1 MAGSTGWDEVGDRVF
16 VRRYEFYDQNIGV
29 ILGRDAALV
38 IDTRTTHVQARE
50 ILDDLRE
57 LTSAQVEVVIDT
69 HGHFDHAYGNR
80 AFRPA
85 TIWGHVG
92 CRPFMERTGEARRER
107 IMSELPDLADDIR
120 EVEIDP
126 PDESFTDHAVLEVGD
141 RQVELRFLGRGHTD
155 HDAVVLVPGT
165 GVVFAGDLLEN
176 GAVPSFGDAYPLE
189 WPETVD
195 RLAPLVDRVAIP
207 GHGDPGGTD
216 WVREQAAEL
225 RAIAGLGRRI
235 AAGELDLDEAVA
247 MTPYP
252 AYPAED
258 VRRPLKRAAAHA
270 RGEFAGAT
278 PG

>member
-1 MAGSTGWDEVGDRVF
+1 M
-16 VRRYEFYDQNIGV
+16 
-29 ILGRDAALV
+29 
-38 IDTRTTHVQARE
+38 
-50 ILDDLRE
+50 
-57 LTSAQVEVVIDT
+57 
-69 HGHFDHAYGNR
+69 
-80 AFRPA
+80 
-85 TIWGHVG
+85 
-92 CRPFMERTGEARRER
+92 
-107 IMSELPDLADDIR
+107 
-120 EVEIDP
+120 
-126 PDESFTDHAVLEVGD
+126 
-141 RQVELRFLGRGHTD
+141 ELRFLGRGHTD

-225 RAIAGLGRRI
+225 RAIADLGRRI
-235 AAGELDLDEAVA
+235 AAGELDFDEAVA

-270 RGEFAGAT
+270 RGELTGAT